1 MPKPVFFPPIGIS
14 GNALSGKDTLCEFLS
29 YMFNYEYDITAKRCS
44 IAGDVIKKD
53 LKELLFSKI
62 FADVDFNDPKQKE
75 SLRPLMVEYG
85 RCMRNQTQG
94 RYFIN
99 ILNKNKSFGK
109 GYIPKI
115 GRAHV

>member
-85 RCMRNQTQG
+85 RL
-94 RYFIN
+94 
-99 ILNKNKSFGK
+99 ILVIQQIQ
-109 GYIPKI
+109 YIVMDYLK
-115 GRAHV
+115 